1 MLPARNGLGSVEVSE
16 YWLTAAASAAAG
28 GQSLVFALVFLM

>member
-1 MLPARNGLGSVEVSE
+1 MLPARNDLGSADQSE
-16 YWLTAAASAAAG
+16 HWTTAPALAGAG